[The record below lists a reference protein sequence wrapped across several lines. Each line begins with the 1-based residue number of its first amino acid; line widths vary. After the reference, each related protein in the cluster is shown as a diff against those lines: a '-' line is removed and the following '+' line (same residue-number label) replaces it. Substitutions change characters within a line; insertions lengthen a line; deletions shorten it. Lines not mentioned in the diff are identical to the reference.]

1 MLGVIDYGAVPAP
14 VSGNRYSSEAL
25 CRRYNR
31 YSLTRP
37 HNTRQRLILVADVAV
52 AGGPSPAPKEQHHK
66 LGQLASTAI
75 CGNDITSSC
84 LYVSALAIVY
94 AGKLAP
100 ISLLMVAAV
109 LFLFRKIYAEVVG
122 ALPLNGGAYNALL
135 NTTSKRAASVA
146 ACLTV
151 LSYMATAVISALEG
165 MHYVHNLWGGLNIMA
180 GTIGLLAFFMFLT
193 IIGITESAVV
203 AIVIFITHLTT
214 LTLLLIVGLAFVFG
228 NGGEHPDGGLSTAR
242 TNFSEPLPA
251 APGTSDEFADL
262 ESDED
267 SSGSSSLLVALFF
280 GFAVS
285 MLGISGFESSSN
297 FVEEQADGV
306 FPKTLRNMWIAVSF
320 FNPLMALLAL
330 SVLSMVQVDE
340 NQTAL
345 LAYMG
350 EVAGGP
356 WLSTL
361 ISIDAAM
368 VLSGAV
374 LTSFVGVT
382 GLVHRMTLDRC
393 LPQFLLKTNKRGT
406 THRIII
412 AFFLLCVSVL
422 LITHNTVPQDAP
434 ATIVAAAKTVD
445 TADDASPDLIRRRVN
460 RAVLSLDDAELSAG
474 GKYYYQA
481 LSKKDRSQ
489 LPTMTEEAV
498 YDKMVASAENAQIK
512 KLAGIYTISFLAVMA
527 LFGFGNVLLK
537 LKRNN
542 LPRPA
547 RASWPAVIV
556 AIAAVVAGLVGNA
569 LIDSAYV
576 WTFLQYFVPAM
587 LVIGVMLFRISLL
600 KAALVF
606 VRSLTAGLVGP
617 MTRLTRWVRVKI
629 DHINAQQIV
638 FFTRG
643 DNIANL
649 NNALLYVRENEH
661 TNRLKIVT
669 VSTSLDDV
677 PDSLGQELEFL
688 DQAYPEIDVEFVK
701 IEGRFSPELIQKLS
715 EEWDIPTNL
724 MFIGSPGGR
733 LPYGL
738 AELGGVRLI
747 I

>member
-1 MLGVIDYGAVPAP
+1 MSDKSVAEPIQH
-14 VSGNRYSSEAL
+14 E
-25 CRRYNR
+25 
-31 YSLTRP
+31 P
-37 HNTRQRLILVADVAV
+37 HV
-52 AGGPSPAPKEQHHK
+52 K

-84 LYVSALAIVY
+84 LYVSALAIVF

-100 ISLLMVAAV
+100 LSLLMVAAV

-165 MHYVHNLWGGLNIMA
+165 MHYVHNLFHGLDVMA
-180 GTIGLLAFFMFLT
+180 GTIALLAFFMVLT

-203 AIVIFITHLTT
+203 AIVIFITHITT
-214 LTLLLIVGLAFVFG
+214 LSLLLVVGTFFVITNAGELA
-228 NGGEHPDGGLSTAR
+228 GGGFETAQQ
-242 TNFSEPLPA
+242 NFSAELPA
-251 APGTSDEFADL
+251 PPGSNNEFANLD
-262 ESDED
+262 SDD
-267 SSGSSSLLVALFF
+267 DFGGSGSFWLALFF
-280 GFAVS
+280 GFSVS

-297 FVEEQADGV
+297 FVEEQEAGV

-330 SVLSMVQVDE
+330 AVLTLGQVDQ
-340 NQTAL
+340 NQNAL

-350 EVAGGP
+350 QVVGGG
-356 WLSTL
+356 WLKTL
-361 ISIDAAM
+361 VSIDAAL

-393 LPQFLLKTNKRGT
+393 LPQFLLKTNRRGT

-422 LITHNTVPQDAP
+422 FITQKPVPEG
-434 ATIVAAAKTVD
+434 
-445 TADDASPDLIRRRVN
+445 TAGAILSAVNQSEIAEGDPEFLIRRRAN
-460 RAVLSLDDAELSAG
+460 RAVLSLDDETLSPEG
-474 GKYYYQA
+474 REIYMA
-481 LSKKDRSQ
+481 LSKENRAA
-489 LPTMTEEAV
+489 LPTMDEEKLEEKLHAAAE
-498 YDKMVASAENAQIK
+498 ASQIK
-512 KLAGIYTISFLAVMA
+512 KLAGIYTISFLSVMA
-527 LFGFGNVLLK
+527 LFGLGNILLK
-537 LKRNN
+537 VKRAN

-547 RASWPAVIV
+547 HARWSSVIIAITAVMC
-556 AIAAVVAGLVGNA
+556 GLIGNA
-569 LIDSAYV
+569 LIDSDYV
-576 WTFLQYFVPAM
+576 WTFFQYFIPAM
-587 LVIGVMLFRISLL
+587 LLISIMLGRITLL
-600 KAALVF
+600 KAALSVL
-606 VRSLTAGLVGP
+606 RTITASIVGP
-617 MTRLTRWVRVKI
+617 MTRVAKWVRDKI
-629 DHINAQQIV
+629 EQINAQQVV

-649 NNALLYVRENEH
+649 NNALLYVRHNEH
-661 TNRLKIVT
+661 TNKLKIVT
-669 VSTSLDDV
+669 ITNDNVTV
-677 PDSLGQELEFL
+677 PENLPQELEIL
-688 DQAYPEIDVEFVK
+688 DKAYPEIDVEFVAL
-701 IEGRFSPELIQKLS
+701 EGKFSPELIQRLS
-715 EEWDIPTNL
+715 EEWDIPRNL

-733 LPYGL
+733 MPYDL